1 MQFFLIILGTVI
13 LTLMA
18 LNILKHI
25 KEGLSFSDSIDAL
38 GDDILNVFKKR
49 KKSDN
54 QDTHKEEKPNKETTQ
69 EVTTRQ
75 KDKKDDDS
83 NIAFNGSDIS
93 KMSELEQINLGKEVL
108 AAEGLSLEDSSQFPT
123 MEEISVAEQLIRK
136 KIYQMIIR
144 KNHFIKEN
152 GRLKLIV
159 PMEALLLL
167 NKNQSPV
174 VTRDGQVL
182 ISVAPADTREPK
194 IKFDKKAVEVTNIKV
209 DGMGYYSNQEAA
221 EQINKIVK
229 MREDAVFDIPKVL
242 SPEDVEELKNNGTI
256 SKEEVDRITKEAA
269 DPDATQAGELVI
281 NDLKAQMEALKAQS
295 KKSNKP
301 QEKKESP
308 QPNSSTVQEDAVS
321 APNAQVKPDK
331 ETQEKE
337 NAALQDV
344 YSGMVQAETSYD
356 EVDPWGE
363 NDVSI
368 DNDIDSKLDEVDD
381 SDEEG
386 DISAVPVQKIDNE
399 ARVIERVRAVPYGS
413 LSKPILIPSKNIE
426 IENESKNNIQELL
439 SQKENFEELLKNIIK
454 TSPILKLP
462 NHSEMF
468 LTYNQILTAM
478 IKLSAPD
485 DNKLYQPLG
494 NAMRLPRGPVSELR
508 DYFQK
513 TINDLFKDYL
523 ISDNGFSKNVLFGAS
538 KGNVHLTGRGI
549 KVDPEMFKLAFAS
562 IDKDILTYEEWM
574 SFTLDDGYSL
584 VMDLRGNPNFNPKA
598 QGAPIHVIE
607 KSIFV

>member
-182 ISVAPADTREPK
+182 ISIAPSETRDPK

-242 SPEDVEELKNNGTI
+242 TSKDIEELKNSGTI
-256 SKEEVDRITKEAA
+256 SKEEADRIAKEAA
-269 DPDATQAGELVI
+269 DPDATQAGKSVI

-295 KKSNKP
+295 KKTDKP
-301 QEKKESP
+301 QEKKENP
-308 QPNSSTVQEDAVS
+308 QPNDTIQKEATST
-321 APNAQVKPDK
+321 NAQVNPDK

-337 NAALQDV
+337 DAALQDA
-344 YSGMVQAETSYD
+344 YSEMVQEEVSYD

-363 NDVSI
+363 NDTSI
-368 DNDIDSKLDEVDD
+368 DNDTDSKTDEADD

-386 DISAVPVQKIDNE
+386 DISAVSVQKIDDE

-413 LSKPILIPSKNIE
+413 LSRPILIPSMDIE
-426 IENESKNNIQELL
+426 IYNESKNNIQELL

-485 DNKLYQPLG
+485 DDKLYQPLG
-494 NAMRLPRGPVSELR
+494 GAMKLPRGPVSKLKN
-508 DYFQK
+508 YFIE

-523 ISDNGFSKNVLFGAS
+523 ISDNWLSKNVLFGAS
-538 KGNVHLTGRGI
+538 KGNVHLTGIGI
-549 KVDPEMFKLAFAS
+549 KVDPEVFKLAFAS
-562 IDKDILTYEEWM
+562 IDKDILSYEEWM

-584 VMDLRGNPNFNPKA
+584 VTDLRGNPNFNSKA